1 MAQFK
6 ISLMSFVNNMKN
18 KDNTRSSGV
27 LYTIDTMSDFHT
39 QPTEQP
45 TESENILESN
55 HKVTKTYTYNEKL
68 SLHQN
73 GQKELTFNMD
83 AKLIENLQQ
92 VENPFIS
99 HIHIGSNILL
109 EDKYENQYMF
119 SVSKIDFSF
128 HSANIVY
135 TITCQDFF
143 SYTLA
148 KQNQGYEIEN
158 DPSKDTFIGA
168 KTIDWWT
175 NKIANDCKIGYE
187 YIPFNVGVYI
197 NTNQD
202 AVKFTDEAALVD
214 VDRII
219 KPIYSEKD
227 YPDYQVPLTF
237 SISDSTANAALIA
250 LGQKLDLQLATFEWQ
265 RQWNNSVAEF
275 DEFFWFEPTKNPE
288 VSGLTYSP
296 SSDVKTFSLSFNGDS
311 LSTVMNV
318 ESQEVGEELVSLLP
332 KTPGFFLDIF
342 SQETAWR
349 NTEYYKGMFQDLC
362 SRQNFSFRYG
372 DAIQISVSDGKL
384 LLPQGAFA
392 SLKPYYNIL
401 KFSSN
406 DLNSPATISLD
417 RSGEVYMYTSYIDD
431 FVLSVGEEE
440 FRFGQKLTIEELN
453 TILSAQSV
461 FIKINDEAFD
471 VTTDSITSYDLC
483 ISFERVATTEEL
495 EYAKIADSIPWLE
508 NRLID
513 FSYFIE
519 HNLITPY
526 EYKQLQDKITN
537 KLRITNGILNYWYN
551 DYYTSLHS
559 KTQQLAT
566 LTEKVDN
573 LGAAIQNDI
582 LSQYAASGTITSI
595 DSIKNRVQALKV
607 ASNTT
612 SEGAAKSKTGLLSF
626 NSTYQKYAKDYIAA
640 QLRFYKNVYNFRQYF
655 NAQNVFISN
664 DTKMYNYTYRLKPS
678 VDSDNLFVFDNTI
691 TYTQTYDS
699 TKVNDDL
706 LTMLTF
712 YDSQN
717 GGAQVKIVDN
727 EEATKY
733 YKKVE
738 ADAFTKIT
746 QNEPY
751 KPYRK
756 YYKKVGDSYV
766 ALSKQDLINI
776 YVDNLDANNDYALK
790 VPAYKSIG
798 NKVNDIYSKAQ
809 EFAGSDWVVAWILM
823 LHILDASDFNV
834 LGSDSDLQKVLKLK
848 YTPFTQEYRIK
859 ENGEL
864 IDNYV
869 AKNYLDYD
877 ITEHDIVTI
886 DNYNLYYYNS
896 VNSKAYTYVN
906 GKKVWFPVG
915 EQLGQSGYLGQSL
928 TGSDRPMT
936 QQSQYIDGYPTKDNY
951 DNLIGYNEY
960 YYTRNSKDKTVTDD
974 YLLSI
979 FNLHSYSGNE
989 FAGVGEEKLNNHF
1002 YKPRY
1007 IRLAQYFV
1015 NNGIDLTTIKT
1026 TPKMLMVTEAWLNA
1040 HANEDILNNKIDIVL
1055 QEPILSNTIKDVPA
1069 FENNN
1074 LGTSI
1079 SIAATYLGFTTSS
1092 EPNDKGFCLGDDGNY
1107 YTLVIEEDFEEVDV
1121 VPNDPDIHNLLSHF
1135 EIYNKNT
1142 YKTVDLTELSDFILG
1157 ASEDYYY
1164 LSNWTENGYVAA
1176 GYNDTNIQLYEDLG
1190 DNVYYPVFTKDFFK
1204 SSSGNSRFYYYSNFK
1219 YTEKDIA
1226 TSAKTSTSLV
1236 LKKINYIESTKY
1248 LLTINELIDGNLPAI
1263 GEELQVSFSN
1273 GSDKVTISGTI
1284 YSLGLDTDRVV
1295 ARLEVEYNP
1304 LLDRVRPSNGYGVTL
1319 VWALSTDY
1327 KCSFSTPSISYGIN
1341 SITTKRPSIQSSDKA
1356 YTVELQDIDWDENNN
1371 SAEKTVSVDMLD
1383 EDGQVHS
1390 IQVDIVCTYQAETIG
1405 KLTNGQFWYKYRDSV
1420 IEACQEHAAV
1430 IESQLTEYW
1439 TVLYNASLY
1448 TDYMVPEYW
1457 QPYQDG
1463 KENFFFNQVVY
1474 EDTANETVELSSA
1487 ILPNIEMVSDGS
1499 TTSLQDYNLYYIPA
1513 DSDPMNVDF
1522 NLITK
1527 ENSISASTAF
1537 ESNKAMLGIFNRLK
1551 LICGDDISNWRC
1563 EILPNTKKIY
1573 YYPTDGGIRW
1583 TDVLNY
1589 LAPEKSYSV
1598 NIDGWYP
1605 VFLNS
1610 LCLQYKDRDISG
1622 YVKALS
1628 EQQSIWKDIYISYP
1642 GLILESKYSNE
1653 DATTSTE
1660 LFTLATYA
1668 FRDMSRPEKQYNISV
1683 IDVNTL
1689 KGYYGQEIKVSDS
1702 IALQADEYTD
1712 NYDDLRTAISQFLY
1726 ISDISYSL
1734 RSDDDIQ
1741 LTVNTIKY
1749 QDKMIQKLAK
1759 LIR

>member
-6 ISLMSFVNNMKN
+6 LSLMSFVNNMKN

-55 HKVTKTYTYNEKL
+55 SKVTKTYTYNEKL

-73 GQKELTFNMD
+73 AQKELTFNMD

-109 EDKYENQYMF
+109 EDKYGNQYIF
-119 SVSKIDFSF
+119 AVSKIDFSF
-128 HSANIVY
+128 HSANIVD

-148 KQNQGYEIEN
+148 KQSQGYEIEN

-168 KTIDWWT
+168 KTIDWWS
-175 NKIANDCKIGYE
+175 NKIANDCKVGYE

-265 RQWNNSVAEF
+265 RQWNNSVTEF

-311 LSTVMNV
+311 LSTVLNV

-332 KTPGFFLDIF
+332 KTPGFFLDVF

-372 DAIQISVSDGKL
+372 DAIQLSISNGKL
-384 LLPQGAFA
+384 LLPQNPFA

-406 DLNSPATISLD
+406 DLSSPATISLE
-417 RSGEVYMYTSYIDD
+417 RSGEIYMYTSYTDD
-431 FVLSVGEEE
+431 FTIIIGETE
-440 FRFGQKLTIEELN
+440 FRFGQELTVDELE
-453 TILSAQSV
+453 TILSAESV
-461 FIKINDEAFD
+461 FIKINNETFD
-471 VTTDSITSYDLC
+471 TSTDSITSYDLC
-483 ISFERVATTEEL
+483 ISFERIATTEEL

-537 KLRITNGILNYWYN
+537 KLRITNGVLNYWYN

-582 LSQYAASGTITSI
+582 LSQYAASGSITSI
-595 DSIKNRVQALKV
+595 DNIKNRVQALKV
-607 ASNTT
+607 APSTT
-612 SEGAAKSKTGLLSF
+612 AAQSAAASKTGLLSF
-626 NSTYQKYAKDYIAA
+626 NSTYQKYAKDYIDA

-655 NAQNVFISN
+655 NAQNIFISS

-678 VDSDNLFVFDNTI
+678 VDSSNLFVFDNTI
-691 TYTQTYDS
+691 TSTKTYD
-699 TKVNDDL
+699 KDEVDDDL
-706 LTMLTF
+706 LTILTF

-717 GGAQVKIVDN
+717 SGAQVKIIDDA
-727 EEATKY
+727 EATKY

-751 KPYRK
+751 KSYRK
-756 YYKKVGDSYV
+756 YYKKVNDTYV
-766 ALSKQDLINI
+766 ELSKQDLIDI
-776 YVDNLDANNDYALK
+776 YVDNLSGDNDYALR

-798 NKVNDIYSKAQ
+798 NGVYNIHSKAL
-809 EFAGSDWVVAWILM
+809 EFSGDDWVGYWFLA
-823 LHILDASDFNV
+823 LHLLDASDVESISSTEELETLF
-834 LGSDSDLQKVLKLK
+834 KIK

-859 ENGEL
+859 ENNEL
-864 IDNYV
+864 ISNYD
-869 AKNYLDYD
+869 AKKYLSYD
-877 ITEHDIVTI
+877 ITEHDIVTE
-886 DNYNLYYYNS
+886 DNYNSYYYNS
-896 VNSKAYTYVN
+896 VNSKAYSYVD
-906 GKKVWFPVG
+906 GKRVWYAVG

-928 TGSDRPMT
+928 TGSNRPI
-936 QQSQYIDGYPTKDNY
+936 SQYQCIDGYPTKKTYNY
-951 DNLIGYNEY
+951 LVGYNKY
-960 YYTRNSKDKTVTDD
+960 YYTKNSKDKTVTDD
-974 YLLSI
+974 YLLSV

-989 FAGVGEEKLNNHF
+989 FTGVGGENLDNHF

-1007 IRLAQYFV
+1007 IRLAKYFYD
-1015 NNGIDLTTIKT
+1015 NGISLTTIKT
-1026 TPKMLMVTEAWLNA
+1026 TPKMLMVTGAWLTA

-1055 QEPILSNTIKDVPA
+1055 QEPILNNMVKNVPA
-1069 FENNN
+1069 FKSND
-1074 LGTSI
+1074 LQASI
-1079 SIAATYLGFTTSS
+1079 SSAASYLGLSIVS
-1092 EPNDKGFCLGDDGNY
+1092 APNTNGFCEGSDGNY
-1107 YTLVIEEDFEEVDV
+1107 YTLVVEEDFEEVDV
-1121 VPNDPDIHNLLSHF
+1121 IPNDADIHNLLSQF

-1142 YKTVDLTELSDFILG
+1142 YETVDLTELSDFILG

-1176 GYNDTNIQLYEDLG
+1176 GYNDTGIQLYEDLG
-1190 DNVYYPVFTKDFFK
+1190 DNVYYPVFTKTFFK
-1204 SSSGNSRFYYYSNFK
+1204 SSSGNSRFYYYSNFA
-1219 YTEKDIA
+1219 YSERDIS
-1226 TSAKTSTSLV
+1226 TSPKTSTSLT
-1236 LKKINYIESTKY
+1236 LKKVNYIESTKY
-1248 LLTINELIDGNLPAI
+1248 LLTIYELLDGNLPAV
-1263 GEELQVSFSN
+1263 GEELQVNFSN
-1273 GSDKVTISGTI
+1273 GSDKITVSGKI

-1304 LLDRVRPSNGYGVTL
+1304 LLDRLRSSSGYGITL

-1327 KCSFSTPSISYGIN
+1327 KCSFSTPNTLYGIN
-1341 SITTKRPSIQSSDKA
+1341 PVTTKKPSIQSSDKT
-1356 YTVELQDIDWDENNN
+1356 YSVELQDIEWDEHNHT
-1371 SAEKTVSVDMLD
+1371 AEKTVSVDMLD
-1383 EDGQVHS
+1383 ENGEVTS
-1390 IQVDIVCTYQAETIG
+1390 IQVDIICEWTAEPVG
-1405 KLTNGQFWYKYRDSV
+1405 KLTNGQFWYKYRDSS

-1474 EDTANETVELSSA
+1474 ENSDDETVELSSA
-1487 ILPNIEMVSDGS
+1487 VLPNIAMVSDGG

-1527 ENSISASTAF
+1527 ENSISASVAF

-1551 LICGDDISNWRC
+1551 LICGDNISNWRC

-1605 VFLNS
+1605 IFLSS

-1628 EQQSIWKDIYISYP
+1628 EQQSIWKDIYTSYP
-1642 GLILESKYSNE
+1642 GLILESQYSNE

-1668 FRDMSRPEKQYNISV
+1668 FKDMSRPEKQYNISV

-1689 KGYYGQEIKVSDS
+1689 KGYYGQEIRISDS